1 MTFSDRMSGV
11 HPSAIREI
19 FKVLGDP
26 SIISFAGGN
35 PDPSTFPAELMSGI
49 AAELFE
55 KQPAES
61 LQYSVTEGYAPLR
74 AKLAERLKKKFGI
87 GTSDDTVLVLTGGQ
101 QGIDLT
107 CKVLCNEGDAVI
119 CEEPSFIGA
128 LNAFRTY
135 KTRLLGVPMDDS
147 GMNTDALEN
156 ILKTEKK
163 AKLIYTIPTFQNP
176 MGVTMSLEK
185 RRKVYA
191 LAKKYG
197 VVILEDNPYGELRF
211 TGEDVPTIK
220 SMDTDGIVVY
230 CGSFSKI
237 LSPGMR
243 MGFVSAPSAIAAKMV
258 VAKQV
263 TDVHSNIFF
272 QMLVDKFLER
282 YDIDAH
288 IEKIRALYGKKC
300 TVMLSGLEKNLPS
313 EAEGCHFTRPQ
324 GGIFIWCRLPEK
336 IDANSFSKE
345 LLAEK
350 VAVVPGSAF
359 LTDDGARTSCV
370 RLNFS
375 MPTLEQIEKGTE
387 ILGRAVRARS

>member
-1 MTFSDRMSGV
+1 MVFSDRISGV
-11 HPSAIREI
+11 QPSAIREI

-35 PDPSTFPAELMSGI
+35 PDPSTFPADKMAVIS
-49 AAELFE
+49 AELFE
-55 KQPAES
+55 KHPAAA
-61 LQYSVTEGYAPLR
+61 LQYSVTEGYPALR
-74 AKLAERLKKKFGI
+74 EKIANRLKTKFNI
-87 GTSDDTVLVLTGGQ
+87 GTENDTTLVLTGGQ

-107 CKVLCNEGDAVI
+107 CKVLCNEDDVVI

-135 KTRLLGVPMDDS
+135 KTRLRGVPMDED
-147 GMNTDALEN
+147 GMNTDALEEV
-156 ILKTEKK
+156 LKSEPR

-185 RRKVYA
+185 RKKVYE

-211 TGEDVPTIK
+211 AGEDIPSIK
-220 SMDTDGIVVY
+220 SFDTDGIVVY

-243 MGFVSAPSAIAAKMV
+243 MGFVSAPAEIAAKLV

-272 QMLVDKFLER
+272 QMLVNRFLEE
-282 YDIDAH
+282 YDIDEH
-288 IEKIRALYGKKC
+288 IAKIRVLYKEKC
-300 TVMLSGLEKNLPS
+300 EKMISCLEKNLP
-313 EAEGCHFTRPQ
+313 EGCSITHPQ
-324 GGIFIWCRLPEK
+324 GGLFIWCRLPES
-336 IDANSFSKE
+336 IDANVFSKE
-345 LLAEK
+345 LVKEK
-350 VAVVPGSAF
+350 LAVVPGSAF
-359 LTDDGARTSCV
+359 LTDESAKTSCI
-370 RLNFS
+370 RLNYS

-387 ILGRAVRARS
+387 ILGRCVREKM

>member
-1 MTFSDRMSGV
+1 MVFSDRISGV
-11 HPSAIREI
+11 QPSAIREI

-35 PDPSTFPAELMSGI
+35 PDPSTFPADKMAVI

-55 KQPAES
+55 KQPSAA
-61 LQYSVTEGYAPLR
+61 LQYSVTEGYPALR
-74 AKLAERLKKKFGI
+74 EKIANRLRSKFNI
-87 GTSDDTVLVLTGGQ
+87 GTDDDSLLVLTGGQ

-107 CKVLCNEGDAVI
+107 CKVLCNEDDVVI

-135 KTRLLGVPMDDS
+135 KTRLRGVPMDDD
-147 GMNTDALEN
+147 GMNTDALEEV
-156 ILKTEKK
+156 LKSEPR

-185 RRKVYA
+185 RKKVYE

-211 TGEDVPTIK
+211 AGEDLPSIK
-220 SMDTDGIVVY
+220 SFDTDGIVVY

-243 MGFVSAPSAIAAKMV
+243 MGFVSAPSAIAAKMTV
-258 VAKQV
+258 GKQV

-272 QMLVDKFLER
+272 QMLVNRFLEE
-282 YDIDAH
+282 YDLDEH
-288 IEKIRALYGKKC
+288 IAKIRVLYKEKC
-300 TVMLSGLEKNLPS
+300 EKMISCLEKNLP
-313 EAEGCHFTRPQ
+313 EGCSITHPQ
-324 GGIFIWCRLPEK
+324 GGLFIWCKLPDS
-336 IDANSFSKE
+336 IDANVFSKE
-345 LLAEK
+345 LVKEK
-350 VAVVPGSAF
+350 LAVVPGSAF
-359 LTDDGARTSCV
+359 LTDEKTQTSCI
-370 RLNFS
+370 RLNYS

-387 ILGRAVRARS
+387 ILGRCVREKMK

>member
-1 MTFSDRMSGV
+1 MVFSDRISGV
-11 HPSAIREI
+11 QPSAIREI

-35 PDPSTFPAELMSGI
+35 PDPSTFPADKMAVI

-55 KQPAES
+55 KQPSAA
-61 LQYSVTEGYAPLR
+61 LQYSVTEGYPALR
-74 AKLAERLKKKFGI
+74 EKIANRLKTKFNI
-87 GTSDDTVLVLTGGQ
+87 GTENDSLLILTGGQ

-107 CKVLCNEGDAVI
+107 CKVLCNEDDVVI

-135 KTRLLGVPMDDS
+135 KTRLRGVPMDDD
-147 GMNTDALEN
+147 GMNTDALEEV
-156 ILKTEKK
+156 LKSEPR

-185 RRKVYA
+185 RKKVYE

-211 TGEDVPTIK
+211 AGEDLPAIK
-220 SMDTDGIVVY
+220 SFDTDGIVVY

-243 MGFVSAPSAIAAKMV
+243 MGFVSAPAEIAAKMTV
-258 VAKQV
+258 GKQV

-272 QMLVDKFLER
+272 QMLVNRFLEE
-282 YDIDAH
+282 YDLDEH
-288 IEKIRALYGKKC
+288 IAKIRVIYKEKC
-300 TVMLSGLEKNLPS
+300 EKMISCLEKNLP
-313 EAEGCHFTRPQ
+313 EGCTITHPQ
-324 GGIFIWCRLPEK
+324 GGLFIWCKLPES
-336 IDANSFSKE
+336 IDANVFSKE
-345 LLAEK
+345 LVKEK
-350 VAVVPGSAF
+350 LAVVPGSAF
-359 LTDDGARTSCV
+359 LTDESARTSCI
-370 RLNFS
+370 RLNYS

-387 ILGRAVRARS
+387 ILGRCIREKM

>member
-1 MTFSDRMSGV
+1 MVFSDRISGV
-11 HPSAIREI
+11 QPSAIREI

-35 PDPSTFPAELMSGI
+35 PDPSTFPADKMAVI

-55 KQPAES
+55 KQPSAA
-61 LQYSVTEGYAPLR
+61 LQYSVTEGYPALR
-74 AKLAERLKKKFGI
+74 EKISTRLKSKFNI
-87 GTSDDTVLVLTGGQ
+87 GTENDSLLVLTGGQ

-107 CKVLCNEGDAVI
+107 CKVLCNEDDVVI

-135 KTRLLGVPMDDS
+135 KTRLRGVPMDED
-147 GMNTDALEN
+147 GMNTEALEEV
-156 ILKTEKK
+156 LKAEPR

-185 RRKVYA
+185 RKKVYE

-211 TGEDVPTIK
+211 AGEDLPSIK
-220 SMDTDGIVVY
+220 SFDTDGIVVY

-243 MGFVSAPSAIAAKMV
+243 MGFVSAPAEIAAKMTV
-258 VAKQV
+258 GKQV

-272 QMLVDKFLER
+272 QMLVNRFLEE
-282 YDIDAH
+282 YDLDEH
-288 IEKIRALYGKKC
+288 IAKIRVLYKEKC
-300 TVMLSGLEKNLPS
+300 EAMISCLEKNLP
-313 EAEGCHFTRPQ
+313 EGCSITHPQ
-324 GGIFIWCRLPEK
+324 GGLFIWCKLPES
-336 IDANSFSKE
+336 IDANVFSKE
-345 LLAEK
+345 LIKNK

-359 LTDDGARTSCV
+359 LTDESSQTSCI
-370 RLNFS
+370 RLNYS
-375 MPTLEQIEKGTE
+375 MPTIEQIEKGTE
-387 ILGRAVRARS
+387 ILGRCIREKM

>member
-1 MTFSDRMSGV
+1 MVFSDRISGV
-11 HPSAIREI
+11 QPSAIREI

-35 PDPSTFPAELMSGI
+35 PDPSTFPADKMAVI

-55 KQPAES
+55 KQPSAA
-61 LQYSVTEGYAPLR
+61 LQYSVTEGYPALR
-74 AKLAERLKKKFGI
+74 EKIATRLKNKFNI
-87 GTSDDTVLVLTGGQ
+87 GTENDSLLVLTGGQ

-107 CKVLCNEGDAVI
+107 CKVLCNEDDVVI

-135 KTRLLGVPMDDS
+135 KTRLRGVPMDDD
-147 GMNTDALEN
+147 GMNTDALEEV
-156 ILKTEKK
+156 LKSEPR

-185 RRKVYA
+185 RKKVYE

-211 TGEDVPTIK
+211 AGEDLPSIK
-220 SMDTDGIVVY
+220 SFDTDGIVVY

-243 MGFVSAPSAIAAKMV
+243 MGFVSAPAEIAAKMTV
-258 VAKQV
+258 GKQV

-272 QMLVDKFLER
+272 QMLVNRFLEE
-282 YDIDAH
+282 YDLDEH
-288 IEKIRALYGKKC
+288 IAKIRVLYKEKC
-300 TVMLSGLEKNLPS
+300 EAMISCLEKNLP
-313 EAEGCHFTRPQ
+313 EGCSITHPQ
-324 GGIFIWCRLPEK
+324 GGLFIWCKLPES
-336 IDANSFSKE
+336 IDANVFSKE
-345 LLAEK
+345 LVKEK
-350 VAVVPGSAF
+350 LAVVPGSAF
-359 LTDDGARTSCV
+359 LTDESSKTSCI
-370 RLNFS
+370 RLNYS
-375 MPTLEQIEKGTE
+375 MPTIEQIEKGTE
-387 ILGRAVRARS
+387 ILGRCIREKM

>member
-1 MTFSDRMSGV
+1 MVFSDRISGV
-11 HPSAIREI
+11 QPSAIREI

-35 PDPSTFPAELMSGI
+35 PDPSTFPADKMAVI

-55 KQPAES
+55 KQPSAA
-61 LQYSVTEGYAPLR
+61 LQYSVTEGYPALR
-74 AKLAERLKKKFGI
+74 EKIANRLKTKFNI
-87 GTSDDTVLVLTGGQ
+87 GTENDSLLVLTGGQ

-107 CKVLCNEGDAVI
+107 CKVLCNEDDVVI

-135 KTRLLGVPMDDS
+135 KTRLRGVPMDED
-147 GMNTDALEN
+147 GMNTDALEEV
-156 ILKTEKK
+156 LKSEPR

-185 RRKVYA
+185 RKKVYE

-211 TGEDVPTIK
+211 AGEDLPSIK
-220 SMDTDGIVVY
+220 SFDTDGIVVY

-243 MGFVSAPSAIAAKMV
+243 MGFVSAPAEIAAKMTV
-258 VAKQV
+258 GKQV

-272 QMLVDKFLER
+272 QMLVNRFLEE
-282 YDIDAH
+282 YDIDEH
-288 IEKIRALYGKKC
+288 IAKIRVLYKEKC
-300 TVMLSGLEKNLPS
+300 EKMISCLEKNLP
-313 EAEGCHFTRPQ
+313 EGCSITHPQ
-324 GGIFIWCRLPEK
+324 GGLFIWCKLPES
-336 IDANSFSKE
+336 IDANVFSKE
-345 LLAEK
+345 LVKEK
-350 VAVVPGSAF
+350 LAVVPGSAF
-359 LTDDGARTSCV
+359 LTDESAKTSCI
-370 RLNFS
+370 RLNYS

-387 ILGRAVRARS
+387 ILGRCIREKM

>member
-1 MTFSDRMSGV
+1 MVFSDRISGV
-11 HPSAIREI
+11 QPSAIREI

-35 PDPSTFPAELMSGI
+35 PDPSTFPADKMAVIS
-49 AAELFE
+49 AELFE
-55 KQPAES
+55 KQPAAA
-61 LQYSVTEGYAPLR
+61 LQYSVTEGYPALR
-74 AKLAERLKKKFGI
+74 EKIANRLKTKFNI
-87 GTSDDTVLVLTGGQ
+87 GTENDTTLVLTGGQ

-107 CKVLCNEGDAVI
+107 CKVLCNEDDVVI

-135 KTRLLGVPMDDS
+135 KTRLRGVPMDED
-147 GMNTDALEN
+147 GMNTDALEEV
-156 ILKTEKK
+156 LKSEPR

-185 RRKVYA
+185 RKKVYE

-211 TGEDVPTIK
+211 AGEDIPSIK
-220 SMDTDGIVVY
+220 SFDTDGIVVY

-243 MGFVSAPSAIAAKMV
+243 MGFVSAPAEIAAKLV

-272 QMLVDKFLER
+272 QMLVNRFLEE
-282 YDIDAH
+282 YDIDEH
-288 IEKIRALYGKKC
+288 IAKIRVLYKEKC
-300 TVMLSGLEKNLPS
+300 EKMISCLEKNLP
-313 EAEGCHFTRPQ
+313 EGCSITHPQ
-324 GGIFIWCRLPEK
+324 GGLFIWCRLPES
-336 IDANSFSKE
+336 IDANVFSKE
-345 LLAEK
+345 LVKEK
-350 VAVVPGSAF
+350 LAVVPGSAF
-359 LTDDGARTSCV
+359 LTDESAKTSCI
-370 RLNFS
+370 RLNYS

-387 ILGRAVRARS
+387 ILGRCVREKM

>member
-1 MTFSDRMSGV
+1 MVFSDRISGV
-11 HPSAIREI
+11 QPSAIREI

-35 PDPSTFPAELMSGI
+35 PDPSTFPADKMAVI

-55 KQPAES
+55 KQPSAA
-61 LQYSVTEGYAPLR
+61 LQYSVTEGYPALR
-74 AKLAERLKKKFGI
+74 EKIAARLKTKFNI
-87 GTSDDTVLVLTGGQ
+87 GTENDSLLVLTGGQ

-107 CKVLCNEGDAVI
+107 CKVLCNEDDVVI

-135 KTRLLGVPMDDS
+135 KTRLRGVPMDDD
-147 GMNTDALEN
+147 GMNTDALEEV
-156 ILKTEKK
+156 LKSEPR

-185 RRKVYA
+185 RKKVYE

-211 TGEDVPTIK
+211 AGEDIPSIK
-220 SMDTDGIVVY
+220 SFDTDGIVVY

-243 MGFVSAPSAIAAKMV
+243 MGFVSAPAEIAAKMTV
-258 VAKQV
+258 GKQV

-272 QMLVDKFLER
+272 QMLVNRFLEE
-282 YDIDAH
+282 YDLDEH
-288 IEKIRALYGKKC
+288 IAKIRVLYKEKC
-300 TVMLSGLEKNLPS
+300 EAMLSCLEKHLP
-313 EAEGCHFTRPQ
+313 EGCTFTHPQ
-324 GGIFIWCRLPEK
+324 GGLFIWCKLPES
-336 IDANSFSKE
+336 IDANVFSKE
-345 LLAEK
+345 LVKEK
-350 VAVVPGSAF
+350 LAVVPGSAF
-359 LTDDGARTSCV
+359 LTDEKTQTSCI
-370 RLNFS
+370 RLNYS
-375 MPTLEQIEKGTE
+375 MPTIEQIEKGTE
-387 ILGRAVRARS
+387 ILGRCIREKM

>member
-1 MTFSDRMSGV
+1 MVFSDRISGV
-11 HPSAIREI
+11 QPSAIREI

-35 PDPSTFPAELMSGI
+35 PDPSTFPADKMAVI

-55 KQPAES
+55 KQPSAA
-61 LQYSVTEGYAPLR
+61 LQYSVTEGYPALR
-74 AKLAERLKKKFGI
+74 EKIANRLKTKFNI
-87 GTSDDTVLVLTGGQ
+87 GTENDSLLVLTGGQ

-107 CKVLCNEGDAVI
+107 CKVLCNEDDVVI

-135 KTRLLGVPMDDS
+135 KTRLRGVPMDDD
-147 GMNTDALEN
+147 GMNTDALEEV
-156 ILKTEKK
+156 LKSEPR

-185 RRKVYA
+185 RKKVYE

-211 TGEDVPTIK
+211 AGEDLPSIK
-220 SMDTDGIVVY
+220 SFDTDGIVVY

-243 MGFVSAPSAIAAKMV
+243 MGFVSAPAEIAAKMTV
-258 VAKQV
+258 GKQV

-272 QMLVDKFLER
+272 QMLVNRFLEE
-282 YDIDAH
+282 YDIDEH
-288 IEKIRALYGKKC
+288 IAKIRVLYKEKC
-300 TVMLSGLEKNLPS
+300 EKMISCLEKNLP
-313 EAEGCHFTRPQ
+313 EGCSITHPQ
-324 GGIFIWCRLPEK
+324 GGLFIWCKLPES
-336 IDANSFSKE
+336 IDANVFSKE
-345 LLAEK
+345 LVKEK
-350 VAVVPGSAF
+350 LAVVPGSAF
-359 LTDDGARTSCV
+359 LTDESAKTSCI
-370 RLNFS
+370 RLNYS

-387 ILGRAVRARS
+387 ILGRCIREKM

>member
-1 MTFSDRMSGV
+1 MVFSDRISGV
-11 HPSAIREI
+11 QPSAIREI

-35 PDPSTFPAELMSGI
+35 PDPSTFPADKMAVI

-55 KQPAES
+55 KQPSAA
-61 LQYSVTEGYAPLR
+61 LQYSVTEGYPALR
-74 AKLAERLKKKFGI
+74 EKIANRLRSKFNI
-87 GTSDDTVLVLTGGQ
+87 GTDDDSLLVLTGGQ

-107 CKVLCNEGDAVI
+107 CKVLCNEDDVVI

-135 KTRLLGVPMDDS
+135 KTRLRGVPMDED
-147 GMNTDALEN
+147 GMNTDALEEV
-156 ILKTEKK
+156 LKSEPR

-185 RRKVYA
+185 RKKVYE

-211 TGEDVPTIK
+211 AGEDLPSIK
-220 SMDTDGIVVY
+220 SFDTDGIVVY

-243 MGFVSAPSAIAAKMV
+243 MGFVSAPAEIAAKMTV
-258 VAKQV
+258 GKQV

-272 QMLVDKFLER
+272 QMLVNRFLEE
-282 YDIDAH
+282 YDIDEH
-288 IEKIRALYGKKC
+288 IAKIRVLYKEKC
-300 TVMLSGLEKNLPS
+300 EKMISCLEKNLP
-313 EAEGCHFTRPQ
+313 EGCSITHPQ
-324 GGIFIWCRLPEK
+324 GGLFIWCKLPES
-336 IDANSFSKE
+336 IDANVFSKE
-345 LLAEK
+345 LVKEK
-350 VAVVPGSAF
+350 LAVVPGSAF
-359 LTDDGARTSCV
+359 LTDESAKTSCI
-370 RLNFS
+370 RLNYS

-387 ILGRAVRARS
+387 ILGRCIREKM

>member
-1 MTFSDRMSGV
+1 MVFSDRISGV
-11 HPSAIREI
+11 QPSAIREI

-35 PDPSTFPAELMSGI
+35 PDPSTFPADKMAVI

-55 KQPAES
+55 KQPSAA
-61 LQYSVTEGYAPLR
+61 LQYSVTEGYPALR
-74 AKLAERLKKKFGI
+74 EKIANRLKTKFNI
-87 GTSDDTVLVLTGGQ
+87 GTDNDSLLVLTGGQ

-107 CKVLCNEGDAVI
+107 CKVLCNEDDVVI

-135 KTRLLGVPMDDS
+135 KTRLRGVPMDDD
-147 GMNTDALEN
+147 GMNTDALEEV
-156 ILKTEKK
+156 LKSEPR

-185 RRKVYA
+185 RKKVYE

-197 VVILEDNPYGELRF
+197 VIILEDNPYGELRF
-211 TGEDVPTIK
+211 TGEDLPSIK
-220 SMDTDGIVVY
+220 SFDTDGIVVY

-243 MGFVSAPSAIAAKMV
+243 MGFVSAPAEIAAKMTV
-258 VAKQV
+258 GKQV

-272 QMLVDKFLER
+272 QMLVNRFLEE
-282 YDIDAH
+282 YDIDEH
-288 IEKIRALYGKKC
+288 IAKIRVLYKEKC
-300 TVMLSGLEKNLPS
+300 EKMISCLEKNLP
-313 EAEGCHFTRPQ
+313 EGCSITHPQ
-324 GGIFIWCRLPEK
+324 GGLFIWCKLPES
-336 IDANSFSKE
+336 IDANVFSKE
-345 LLAEK
+345 LVKEK
-350 VAVVPGSAF
+350 LAVVPGSAF
-359 LTDDGARTSCV
+359 LTDESAKTSCI
-370 RLNFS
+370 RLNYS

-387 ILGRAVRARS
+387 ILGRCIREKM

>member
-1 MTFSDRMSGV
+1 MVFSDRISGV
-11 HPSAIREI
+11 QPSAIREI

-35 PDPSTFPAELMSGI
+35 PDPSTFPADKMAVI

-55 KQPAES
+55 KQPSAA
-61 LQYSVTEGYAPLR
+61 LQYSVTEGYPALR
-74 AKLAERLKKKFGI
+74 EKIANRLKTKFNI
-87 GTSDDTVLVLTGGQ
+87 GTDNDSLLVLTGGQ

-107 CKVLCNEGDAVI
+107 CKVLCNEDDVVI

-135 KTRLLGVPMDDS
+135 KTRLRGVPMDED
-147 GMNTDALEN
+147 GMNTDALEEV
-156 ILKTEKK
+156 LKSEPR

-185 RRKVYA
+185 RKKVYE

-211 TGEDVPTIK
+211 AGEDLPSIK
-220 SMDTDGIVVY
+220 SFDTDGIVVY

-243 MGFVSAPSAIAAKMV
+243 MGFVSAPAEIAAKMTV
-258 VAKQV
+258 GKQV

-272 QMLVDKFLER
+272 QMLVNRFLEE
-282 YDIDAH
+282 YDIDEH
-288 IEKIRALYGKKC
+288 IAKIRVLYKEKC
-300 TVMLSGLEKNLPS
+300 EKMISCLEKNLP
-313 EAEGCHFTRPQ
+313 EGCSITHPQ
-324 GGIFIWCRLPEK
+324 GGLFIWCKLPES
-336 IDANSFSKE
+336 IDANVFSKE
-345 LLAEK
+345 LVKEK
-350 VAVVPGSAF
+350 LAVVPGSAF
-359 LTDDGARTSCV
+359 LTDESAKTSCI
-370 RLNFS
+370 RLNYS

-387 ILGRAVRARS
+387 ILGRCIREKM

>member
-1 MTFSDRMSGV
+1 MVFSDRISGV
-11 HPSAIREI
+11 QPSAIREI

-35 PDPSTFPAELMSGI
+35 PDPSTFPAEKMAVI

-55 KQPAES
+55 KQPSAA
-61 LQYSVTEGYAPLR
+61 LQYSVTEGYPALR
-74 AKLAERLKKKFGI
+74 EKIANRLKTKFNI
-87 GTSDDTVLVLTGGQ
+87 GNENDSLLVLTGGQ

-107 CKVLCNEGDAVI
+107 CKVLCNEDDVVI

-135 KTRLLGVPMDDS
+135 KTRLRGVPMDDD
-147 GMNTDALEN
+147 GMNTDALEEV
-156 ILKTEKK
+156 LKSEPK

-185 RRKVYA
+185 RKKVYE

-211 TGEDVPTIK
+211 AGEDIPSIK
-220 SMDTDGIVVY
+220 TFDTDGIVVY

-243 MGFVSAPSAIAAKMV
+243 MGFVSAPAEIAAKMTV
-258 VAKQV
+258 GKQV

-272 QMLVDKFLER
+272 QMLVNRFLEE
-282 YDIDAH
+282 YDIDEH
-288 IEKIRALYGKKC
+288 IAKIRVLYKEKC
-300 TVMLSGLEKNLPS
+300 EAMISCLEKNLP
-313 EAEGCHFTRPQ
+313 EGCTFTRPQ
-324 GGIFIWCRLPEK
+324 GGLFIWCKLPES
-336 IDANSFSKE
+336 IDANVFSKE
-345 LLAEK
+345 LVKEK
-350 VAVVPGSAF
+350 LAVVPGSAF
-359 LTDDGARTSCV
+359 LTDEKTQTSCI
-370 RLNFS
+370 RLNYS
-375 MPTLEQIEKGTE
+375 MPTIEQIEKGTE
-387 ILGRAVRARS
+387 ILGRCIREKM

>member
-1 MTFSDRMSGV
+1 MVFSDRISGV
-11 HPSAIREI
+11 QPSAIREI

-35 PDPSTFPAELMSGI
+35 PDPSTFPADKMAVI

-55 KQPAES
+55 KQPSAA
-61 LQYSVTEGYAPLR
+61 LQYSVTEGYPALR
-74 AKLAERLKKKFGI
+74 EKIANRLKTKFNI
-87 GTSDDTVLVLTGGQ
+87 GTDNDSLLVLTGGQ

-107 CKVLCNEGDAVI
+107 CKVLCNEDDVVI

-135 KTRLLGVPMDDS
+135 KTRLRGVPMDDD
-147 GMNTDALEN
+147 GMNTDALEEV
-156 ILKTEKK
+156 LKSEPR

-185 RRKVYA
+185 RKKVYE

-211 TGEDVPTIK
+211 AGEDLPSIK
-220 SMDTDGIVVY
+220 SFDTDGIVVY

-243 MGFVSAPSAIAAKMV
+243 MGFVSAPAEIAAKMTV
-258 VAKQV
+258 GKQV

-272 QMLVDKFLER
+272 QMLVNRFLEE
-282 YDIDAH
+282 YDIDEH
-288 IEKIRALYGKKC
+288 IAKIRVLYKEKC
-300 TVMLSGLEKNLPS
+300 EKMISCLEKNLP
-313 EAEGCHFTRPQ
+313 EGCSITHPQ
-324 GGIFIWCRLPEK
+324 GGLFIWCKLPES
-336 IDANSFSKE
+336 IDANVFSKE
-345 LLAEK
+345 LVKEK
-350 VAVVPGSAF
+350 LAVVPGSAF
-359 LTDDGARTSCV
+359 LTDESAKTSCI
-370 RLNFS
+370 RLNYS

-387 ILGRAVRARS
+387 ILGRCIREKM